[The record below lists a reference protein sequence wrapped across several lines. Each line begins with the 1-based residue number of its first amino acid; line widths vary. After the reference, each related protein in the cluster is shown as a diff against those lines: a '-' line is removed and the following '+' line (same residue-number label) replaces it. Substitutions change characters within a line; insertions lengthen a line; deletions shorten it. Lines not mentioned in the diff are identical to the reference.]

1 MARLSPLGYSH
12 VNLLG
17 RYEFVLPDNIARGT
31 FRPLRDQAA
40 IDADASSAPSGAYR
54 TNLFH

>member
-1 MARLSPLGYSH
+1 VVRLSPLGYSH

-17 RYEFVLPDNIARGT
+17 RYQFVLPDNIARGT

-40 IDADASSAPSGAYR
+40 IDADASSAP
-54 TNLFH
+54 